1 MISNYPDRR
10 PPPAPQQ
17 RGSRLADCPGAAD
30 IGLDQP
36 SAARVYD
43 FLLGGASNF
52 EVDRQA
58 GQAILDAAPDSATT
72 ARANR
77 AFLGRLVR
85 YLVKAGVDQILD
97 LGSGLPTVGNVH
109 SVAQHANPR
118 ARVVYVDCDPVAVVH
133 ARNLVADNAL
143 VGVVEADLRTPS
155 AVLDDPI
162 TRQYLDFTRPV
173 AVLMISV
180 LHFVGGDLPELIGAY
195 RQNLVPGSMLGISH
209 ATPPAPTAEQRVAAE
224 RVAEVY
230 QQTPTPIHLRDGETI
245 RRLFDGFDLLEPG
258 LVPVD
263 QWRPA
268 GTVPAATMADS
279 GTILGALGRLPV
291 PRPTLRAPAAT
302 RNPRSLPVVP
312 RGGGTQRP
320 TAGAGHGV
328 VSASSTTKD
337 HYALVRQ

>member
-1 MISNYPDRR
+1 MISDHHDQRLR
-10 PPPAPQQ
+10 PAPQ
-17 RGSRLADCPGAAD
+17 RREPGLADCPAIAD
-30 IGLDQP
+30 IGIDQP

-52 EVDRQA
+52 AVDRQA
-58 GQAILDAAPDSATT
+58 GQAILEAAPGSAMV

-85 YLVKAGVDQILD
+85 CLVEAGVDQILD

-118 ARVVYVDCDPVAVVH
+118 ARVVYVDCDPVAVIH
-133 ARNLVADNAL
+133 ARNLVAGNGL
-143 VGVVEADLRTPS
+143 VGVVEADLRSPG

-180 LHFVGGDLPELIGAY
+180 LHFVGGDLSELIDTY
-195 RQNLVPGSMLGISH
+195 RRSLVPGGMLGISH
-209 ATPPAPTAEQRVAAE
+209 ATPPEPTAERRVAAE

-230 QQTPTPIHLRDGETI
+230 HQTPTPIHLRDGATI
-245 RRLFDGFDLLEPG
+245 RRLFDGLDLLEPG

-263 QWRPA
+263 RWRPTDDTPST
-268 GTVPAATMADS
+268 GTDGT
-279 GTILGALGRLPV
+279 GTILGALSRMPTIRSPQWRPSAGRNRCPSTII
-291 PRPTLRAPAAT
+291 PPPRAP
-302 RNPRSLPVVP
+302 
-312 RGGGTQRP
+312 
-320 TAGAGHGV
+320 
-328 VSASSTTKD
+328 
-337 HYALVRQ
+337 